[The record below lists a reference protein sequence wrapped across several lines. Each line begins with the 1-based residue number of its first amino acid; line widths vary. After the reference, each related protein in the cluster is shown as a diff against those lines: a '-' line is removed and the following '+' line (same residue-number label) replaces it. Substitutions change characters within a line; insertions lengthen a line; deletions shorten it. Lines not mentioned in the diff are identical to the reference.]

1 MILFANF
8 CFAGCREEGVSK
20 DMSLNLPPFSTTG
33 IGSVPFADA
42 DDACTRITDT
52 FDIPFWPQMAR
63 RSHREGMIAQ
73 FAEGMPYL
81 RIDDALERVWVKRDD
96 SDQLTPFYVACAD
109 DVRSAIS
116 GSAAQGLHAFSRM
129 MSSRRISAVKGH
141 VTGPLTFTLGLK
153 DAEGKPVYFDEELR
167 EIASLLLQAKIRW
180 QVDLLKQFADEVIIF
195 LDEPIFSAI
204 GSSSYLGV
212 ENAEVERLLT
222 DSVAAVRQAGGL
234 AGVHCC
240 GKSDWALV
248 MRSGADI
255 LSFDAFEYFD
265 TLALYTGELREF
277 YGRGGSLAWG
287 IVPTSD
293 VIGSADERSVAEA
306 LRGKVDHLSRL
317 VPEEMVRQQSLIT
330 PACGTGSRT
339 PEETGKIFRLI
350 RAAKAA
356 MV

>member
-1 MILFANF
+1 MP
-8 CFAGCREEGVSK
+8 
-20 DMSLNLPPFSTTG
+20 LNLPPFSTTG

-42 DDACTRITDT
+42 DDACVRISDT

-73 FAEGMPYL
+73 FAEGMPYI
-81 RIDDALERVWVKRDD
+81 RFDDALERVWVERDG
-96 SDQLTPFYVACAD
+96 SDQLTPFYEACAD
-109 DVRSAIS
+109 DARSAIS
-116 GSAAQGLHAFSRM
+116 GSAAAGLHAFSRRM
-129 MSSRRISAVKGH
+129 NGRRIPAVKGH

-153 DAEGKPVYFDEELR
+153 DTEGKPVYFDEEFR

-180 QVDLLKQFADEVIIF
+180 QVDLLKRFADRVLIF

-212 ENAEVERLLT
+212 EDAEAARLLT
-222 DSVAAVRQAGGL
+222 DSVAAVRQAGGI

-255 LSFDAFEYFD
+255 LSFDAFEYFE
-265 TLALYTGELREF
+265 TLALYAGELEEF
-277 YGRGGSLAWG
+277 YRRGGSLAWG

-293 VIGSADERSVAEA
+293 VIAGADERSVAEA
-306 LRGKVDHLSRL
+306 LRAGVGQLSRR
-317 VPEEMVRQQSLIT
+317 VPEAMVLRQSLIT

-339 PEETGKIFRLI
+339 PEETDKIFRLI
-350 RAAKAA
+350 HAAKAA